1 MKMLI
6 CFCLKYLVC
15 HPVADLF
22 AAAFADVPVVAVVV
36 SWNL

>member
-1 MKMLI
+1 MLV
-6 CFCLKYLVC
+6 CCCLKQLVC

-22 AAAFADVPVVAVVV
+22 TAAFADVPVAAFVV